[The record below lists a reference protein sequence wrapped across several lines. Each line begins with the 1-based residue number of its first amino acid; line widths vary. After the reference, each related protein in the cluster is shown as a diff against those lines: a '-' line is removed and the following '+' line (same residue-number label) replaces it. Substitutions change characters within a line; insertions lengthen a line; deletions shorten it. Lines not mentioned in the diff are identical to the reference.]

1 MASKDAFDVETELC
15 RVAGA
20 LRALSGLLHSARDDL
35 DLCKPADLGYLVGC
49 LAGDAERAQ
58 EGASALMFSAPSVDG
73 AIEKLRAIKT
83 A

>member
-1 MASKDAFDVETELC
+1 MASDAFAVETELC

-35 DLCKPADLGYLVGC
+35 DLCKPEDLGYLVGC
-49 LAGDAERAQ
+49 LAVDAERAQ
-58 EGASALMFSAPSVDG
+58 VGASALMFSGPSVDG
-73 AIEKLRAIKT
+73 ALEKLRSIKT